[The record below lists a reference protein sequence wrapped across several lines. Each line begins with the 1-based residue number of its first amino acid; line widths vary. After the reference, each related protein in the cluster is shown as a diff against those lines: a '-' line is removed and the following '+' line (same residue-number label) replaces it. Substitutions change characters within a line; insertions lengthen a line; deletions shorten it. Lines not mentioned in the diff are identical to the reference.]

1 MSERT
6 QQLYELCQHAAKK
19 GRIVIIGHDRA
30 DVDSAAACVLMN
42 RLLERWEI
50 ASYIVLHEP
59 DKQSRRVMAQFGVDV
74 SALEGETKEED
85 FLILVDHHQ
94 SAHPG
99 SVLACIDHHPTEY
112 PPEFPYV
119 QIEDCGACA
128 VMVLRLMQEAGVPV
142 TQEDERLAVC
152 ALYLD
157 TIALKSAKISKEEAA
172 WGEAQAK
179 RLGLDE
185 EWLRREGMGLR
196 DMNLPD
202 RDLALLGKKVYTFGV
217 KRVLSTYI
225 QTDAMTEKRI
235 DAILYILREEL
246 KQESADLWVYLIHNP
261 MLMRSTEYDLLP
273 DGSVKVIEYD
283 YLVSRGKNVMP
294 RVEREMRKE
303 EA

>member
-1 MSERT
+1 MNERT
-6 QQLYELCQHAAKK
+6 QQLHELCQHAAKK

-50 ASYIVLHEP
+50 ASHIVLHEP

-172 WGEAQAK
+172 WGEEQAK
-179 RLGLDE
+179 RLALDE

-225 QTDAMTEKRI
+225 QTDATTEKRL